1 MEVVMRLHDFLSF
14 FDESTMVRIIDD
26 KEVLME
32 CKVGEVTQRV
42 LNCRFLKKCH
52 IEKGILFVLTEIK
65 QQDDMLDE
73 YE

>member
-1 MEVVMRLHDFLSF
+1 MRLHDFLSF
-14 FDESTMVRIIDD
+14 FDESTMIKIIDD
-26 KEVLME
+26 DEVLMD

-52 IEKGILFVLTEIK
+52 VENGILFVLTEIK
-65 QQDDMLDE
+65 QQDDMSDE

>member
-1 MEVVMRLHDFLSF
+1 MRLFDFLSF
-14 FDESTMVRIIDD
+14 FDESTMVKIIDND
-26 KEVLME
+26 EVLME

-52 IEKGILFVLTEIK
+52 IENGALFVHTEVK

-73 YE
+73 LE